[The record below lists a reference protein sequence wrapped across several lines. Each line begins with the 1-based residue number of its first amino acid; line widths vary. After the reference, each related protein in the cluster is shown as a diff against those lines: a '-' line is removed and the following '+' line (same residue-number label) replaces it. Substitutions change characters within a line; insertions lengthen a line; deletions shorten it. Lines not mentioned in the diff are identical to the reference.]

1 MAFYY
6 YKWDAIGRV
15 LFPHPLLSPFSVA
28 LIFYFLTTL
37 TTFLGG
43 ICSSKCSNSSALEP
57 KYLDKIG
64 YGFVSVS
71 LSTGVFQSFYFVLA
85 FIQDA
90 ATVTAHL
97 VVLTTIL
104 LLLFLGIASIG
115 YQYQKTRLRG
125 FFLLVVTLKFII
137 FALYFIS
144 VKAFG
149 KLLLVDCLTA
159 TNTWLIIVA
168 LLSAFAISFS
178 LSIFALIAKQPADRE
193 MNQPPSQ
200 NRRVDVERAAAENS
214 CRELVP
220 KTAAALT
227 KSQQVELV
235 MLLPAVVETWK
246 KREKTRGG
254 GCKVSKCTAEK

>member
-1 MAFYY
+1 M
-6 YKWDAIGRV
+6 
-15 LFPHPLLSPFSVA
+15 
-28 LIFYFLTTL
+28 
-37 TTFLGG
+37 
-43 ICSSKCSNSSALEP
+43 
-57 KYLDKIG
+57 
-64 YGFVSVS
+64 SVS

-97 VVLTTIL
+97 IVLTTIL

-149 KLLLVDCLTA
+149 KLLLADCFTA
-159 TNTWLIIVA
+159 TNTWLIIVT

-178 LSIFALIAKQPADRE
+178 LSIFALIAKQPAAASERQTS
-193 MNQPPSQ
+193 QPPPQ
-200 NRRVDVERAAAENS
+200 IRRVDVERAAAENS